1 MKKILY
7 TKFESVG
14 DILSE
19 LKKKLKPK
27 KQSKVLT
34 LFLTWKEVAG
44 SKLAEFSKPIGLS
57 KDKTLIVACK
67 NSMISQELYLNKTRI
82 LKSIQFYAKNLQLTV
97 NDICFS
103 HKIWG
108 KYNTEGEN

>member
-1 MKKILY
+1 MRKILY
-7 TKFESVG
+7 SNFENIG

-19 LKKKLKPK
+19 LKKKIQPK

-34 LFLTWKEVAG
+34 LFLTWREIVG
-44 SKLAEFSKPIGLS
+44 NKLAEFSRPIGLS

-97 NDICFS
+97 EDICFS
-103 HKIWG
+103 HKIWE
-108 KYNTEGEN
+108 KYNKGEE

>member
-1 MKKILY
+1 MRKILY
-7 TKFESVG
+7 SNFENIG

-19 LKKKLKPK
+19 LKKKIQPK

-34 LFLTWKEVAG
+34 LFLTWREIVG
-44 SKLAEFSKPIGLS
+44 NKLAEFSRPVGLS
-57 KDKTLIVACK
+57 KDKTLFVACK

-97 NDICFS
+97 EDIRFS
-103 HKIWG
+103 HKIWE
-108 KYNTEGEN
+108 KYNKGEE

>member
-7 TKFESVG
+7 TTMEHAADLLSV
-14 DILSE
+14 IE
-19 LKKKLKPK
+19 KKAKPK

-34 LFLTWKEVAG
+34 LFLAWKDIAG
-44 SKLAEFSKPIGLS
+44 NKLAESSRPVGLS

-67 NSMISQELYLNKTRI
+67 NSMISQELYFMKARL
-82 LKSIQFYAKNLQLTV
+82 LKSVQMYAQDLNLKV
-97 NDICFS
+97 DDICFS

-108 KYNTEGEN
+108 KYNQEN